1 MAENNRSPSLSAK
14 SPLSI
19 NKHPSAWADQDAI
32 GIRSSDVT
40 SETHFSYCVELAK
53 AKDIVTFRQKI
64 LQIVNRLGFSDFTY
78 MRLSGSDFDP
88 HFLVTVPE
96 EILAIYEK
104 EGFYENDMILSYGSH
119 NLKPIYWSEI
129 NDYMSR
135 APFECDLTRTAQ
147 GIYALN
153 KAYDY
158 YDFYN
163 MPFRASC
170 GEGNAMFS
178 ITDKGASPLEFR
190 RKVKGCE
197 STFQL
202 LGEAVDQVATRKFP
216 ELMGGM
222 RNVRKKLNV
231 VINPKPLLVLET
243 LANNDLKIG
252 QVADKLFISVV
263 TANKHLETAR
273 KAFDVNTNH
282 AAIRKAVSLGLIEYE
297 Y

>member
-1 MAENNRSPSLSAK
+1 MAENNRSPSLAAERR
-14 SPLSI
+14 LTI
-19 NKHPSAWADQDAI
+19 NKPSNVEVDEKFTDSQLQ
-32 GIRSSDVT
+32 DVT
-40 SETHFSYCVELAK
+40 SVQLSYCVELAK
-53 AKDIVTFRQKI
+53 AKDIHDFRQKI

-78 MRLSGSDFDP
+78 MRLTGGDFDP
-88 HFLVTVPE
+88 QFLVTVPE
-96 EILAIYEK
+96 EILTIYED

-119 NLKPIYWSEI
+119 NVKPIYWSEI

-135 APFECDLTRTAQ
+135 APFECDLTRTAH

-153 KAYDY
+153 KSYDY

-163 MPFRASC
+163 IPFRASN
-170 GEGNAMFS
+170 GDGNSMFS
-178 ITDKGASPLEFR
+178 ITSKGFSPLEFR

-202 LGEAVDQVATRKFP
+202 LAEAVDLIATRKFP

-222 RNVRKKLNV
+222 RDVKQKINV
-231 VINPKPLLVLET
+231 VINPKPLRVLET
-243 LANNDLKIG
+243 LANNDLNIG

-273 KAFDVNTNH
+273 KAFDVNTNY
-282 AAIRKAVSLGLIEYE
+282 AAIRKAISLGLIEYE
-297 Y
+297 S